1 LRALQKF
8 ASSDPSHSSL
18 HERVFAQ
25 LRQSI
30 LDGTYEP
37 GTVIHESRI
46 AAELGVSRTPV
57 REAFRKLE
65 QEGLVTII
73 RNKGA
78 VVAGVTEQDIK
89 DIYAVRAVV
98 EGLAA
103 KWAAVHITPA
113 QLQELEELLT
123 KMDRAAQAGDFRT
136 WRELDTRFHEVLYE
150 ASHSIPLELVLSAFH
165 DYVRRARLDSLAS
178 PGRMRQAGEEHGAIV
193 AALKE
198 NDPDLAAHALA
209 EHCRNAAENWLRV
222 HRDRRGNG

>member
-1 LRALQKF
+1 MSAL
-8 ASSDPSHSSL
+8 
-18 HERVFAQ
+18 FAQ

-209 EHCRNAAENWLRV
+209 EHCRIAAVNWLRV